1 MVALRRA
8 APVAALCA
16 VLAACGSAGDPAQ
29 VPVGPASLTAA
40 NDACGPVELP
50 PVQGGEHLIGDQ
62 PPPVPYNSTPP
73 TSGWHSSGAFEI
85 GVFHRD
91 APLSEPQQVSV
102 LEVGGAVATYR
113 DLPQA
118 DRAALEGLATGEYAG
133 RLAVTPYDELEPGQV
148 ALTAWGT
155 LKTCDRLDLGTV
167 AAFVDAYAGEAPEV
181 PGAR

>member
-1 MVALRRA
+1 MLALRRA
-8 APVAALCA
+8 APVAALCFS
-16 VLAACGSAGDPAQ
+16 LAACGRAGDP
-29 VPVGPASLTAA
+29 VPVPAGPSSLTAA
-40 NDACGPVELP
+40 SGACGPVELP

-62 PPPVPYNSTPP
+62 EPPVAYSSTPP

-85 GVFHRD
+85 GVFGED

-113 DLPQA
+113 DLPDA

-133 RLAVTPYDELEPGQV
+133 RLAVTPYDALEPGQV

-155 LKTCDRLDLGTV
+155 LKICDRLDLDTV
-167 AAFVDAYAGEAPEV
+167 AAFVDAYADEAPEV